1 VSEFKKIDFGLKV
14 RDEMII
20 QLNQSIA
27 RLNQK
32 EKPEGSNQ
40 QGDKKKKDKTTPYIC
55 RCLHIHKKRIHLLLL
70 RFTGE
75 DKFFRC

>member
-1 VSEFKKIDFGLKV
+1 MSEFKKIDFGLKI

-40 QGDKKKKDKTTPYIC
+40 QGDKEKEDMTTPYIG
-55 RCLHIHKKRIHLLLL
+55 RCLHIDKKTYSSTSLEIYWRRQIL
-70 RFTGE
+70 
-75 DKFFRC
+75 

>member
-1 VSEFKKIDFGLKV
+1 VSEFKKIDFGLKI

-55 RCLHIHKKRIHLLLL
+55 RCLHIHKKTYSSTSLEIYWRRQIL
-70 RFTGE
+70 
-75 DKFFRC
+75 

>member
-1 VSEFKKIDFGLKV
+1 VSEFKKIDFGLKI
-14 RDEMII
+14 RDEIII

-40 QGDKKKKDKTTPYIC
+40 QGEEKKKI
-55 RCLHIHKKRIHLLLL
+55 RLHHIYVGVCTSIKNL
-70 RFTGE
+70 FVN
-75 DKFFRC
+75 FS